1 MNTAIEP
8 SPDRG
13 TDRPYDLMITNG
25 IVMTMDSQRRVIDNG
40 TVVVTADTIAA
51 IGSSTQIGSLP
62 TKETIDAAG
71 GIIMPGLVNTHTH
84 AAMTLFR
91 GLADDLPLMTWLNDH
106 IFPAEALL
114 DPEKVH
120 TGTLLACAEMILAG
134 TTCFCDMYLFEAAV
148 ARAAKAAGM
157 RAVVGEVLY
166 DFPSPNYGPI
176 AKGFDYTRRLI
187 DTWKNDPLVTIAV
200 EPHSPYLCAPDL
212 LTKATDIARQNHIP
226 LVIHLSETHNEVNHI
241 QEKYGATPVQHLADL
256 GVLDTNLLACHCVV
270 LSEADMEL
278 LQHHDVKVSHNPES
292 NMKLAAGVSPVAD
305 LVRRG
310 VCIGLGTDG
319 CSSNNNLDLF
329 TEMDT
334 AAKLHKAS
342 RLDPTVMDAAT
353 VLRMATIDGARALGL
368 DSITGS
374 IEPGK
379 KADIIVIDTRK
390 PHLTPMYNPTSH
402 LVYAVGGSDV
412 SATVVN
418 GRVLMK
424 DRRLITM
431 DLEKVI
437 ADASQIAVTLKCH

>member
-1 MNTAIEP
+1 MTAV
-8 SPDRG
+8 
-13 TDRPYDLMITNG
+13 DLLITNG
-25 IVMTMDSQRRVIDNG
+25 IVMTMDPHGRVIQKGAVAVTGDNI
-40 TVVVTADTIAA
+40 TAVGA
-51 IGSSTQIGSLP
+51 ITDFRTP
-62 TKETIDAAG
+62 PAKETIDANG

-91 GLADDLPLMTWLNDH
+91 GLADDLPLMDWLNDY

-114 DPEKVH
+114 DPEKVQA
-120 TGTLLACAEMILAG
+120 GTLLGCAEMILAG
-134 TTCFCDMYLFEAAV
+134 TTCFCDMYLFEDAV
-148 ARAAKAAGM
+148 ARAAKSAGM

-176 AKGFDYTRRLI
+176 EKGFDYTRRLI
-187 DTWKNDPLVTIAV
+187 ESWQDDPLVTIAV

-212 LTKATDIARQNHIP
+212 LTEAAGIAREQRLP
-226 LVIHLSETHNEVNHI
+226 LVIHLAETHSEVDDIRNR
-241 QEKYGATPVQHLADL
+241 YGATPVGHLANL
-256 GVLDTNLLACHCVV
+256 GVLDSNLLACHCVV
-270 LSEADMEL
+270 LSDMDMDL
-278 LQHHDVKVSHNPES
+278 LAQHDVKVSHNPES
-292 NMKLAAGVSPVAD
+292 NMKLAAGVAPVAD
-305 LVRRG
+305 LLKRG
-310 VCIGLGTDG
+310 VCTGLGTDG

-329 TEMDT
+329 AEMDM

-368 DSITGS
+368 DHLTGS

-379 KADIIVIDTRK
+379 KADIVVVDTRK
-390 PHLTPMYNPTSH
+390 PHLTPMYHPASH

-424 DRRLITM
+424 DRRLLHM
-431 DLEKVI
+431 DLEKI
-437 ADASQIAVTLKCH
+437 MADARQIAEAIRSR